1 MNLYEFNYSKVLTTL
16 QQLKDVNSK
25 INNTLD
31 ELNRILESEEEF
43 RNINVEELKFTG
55 ERLYNTNIDLRKNI
69 INISNLVES
78 TNKFILDE
86 KIAYTNYEINKIDQ
100 ISEEKD
106 DNIISYVED
115 VLELLQ
121 LI

>member
-1 MNLYEFNYSKVLTTL
+1 MNLCEFNYSKVLTTL

-31 ELNRILESEEEF
+31 ELNRILESEEE
-43 RNINVEELKFTG
+43 LKFIG
-55 ERLYNTNIDLRKNI
+55 ERLYYTNIDLRKNI

-78 TNKFILDE
+78 TNKFILEE
-86 KIAYTNYEINKIDQ
+86 KIIYTNYEINKIEQ
-100 ISEEKD
+100 ISEEKG
-106 DNIISYVED
+106 DNITSYVED
-115 VLELLQ
+115 ALELLK

>member
-1 MNLYEFNYSKVLTTL
+1 MNLCEFNYSKVLTTL

-31 ELNRILESEEEF
+31 ELNRILESEEAF
-43 RNINVEELKFTG
+43 RNINIEELKFTG

-69 INISNLVES
+69 INISNLVEA

-86 KIAYTNYEINKIDQ
+86 KIAYTNYEINKIEQ

-115 VLELLQ
+115 VLEMLK

>member
-115 VLELLQ
+115 ALELLQ